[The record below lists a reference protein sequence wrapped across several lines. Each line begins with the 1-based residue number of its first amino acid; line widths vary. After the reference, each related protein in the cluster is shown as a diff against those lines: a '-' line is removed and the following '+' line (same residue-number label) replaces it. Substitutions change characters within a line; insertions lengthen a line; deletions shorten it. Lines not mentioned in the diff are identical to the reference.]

1 MWQCEE
7 NRMVPLLT
15 SIEAALFEGTRSGTV
30 GSMSFFSCIQEV
42 PYRVQ
47 NLVQISWAVR
57 NSLFKS
63 GKLEDNIMCNFIG
76 L

>member
-1 MWQCEE
+1 MRQCEE
-7 NRMVPLLT
+7 NRVVPLLT

-47 NLVQISWAVR
+47 SLV
-57 NSLFKS
+57 
-63 GKLEDNIMCNFIG
+63 MNFVG
-76 L
+76 C